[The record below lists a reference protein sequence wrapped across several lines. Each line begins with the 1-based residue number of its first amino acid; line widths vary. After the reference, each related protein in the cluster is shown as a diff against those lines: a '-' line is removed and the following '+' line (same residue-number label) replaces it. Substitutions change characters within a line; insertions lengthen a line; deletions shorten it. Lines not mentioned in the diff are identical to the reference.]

1 MTARSQTFLVALAVT
16 IYCAW
21 SAHDLVGSWSH
32 TPFNRLGWLAFL
44 IWLLPLLREAGRRNI
59 EPLPALLWIAL
70 ACSLIGTI
78 GEQNFICYFGFSLAL
93 AALPH
98 WPFLS
103 RLLWLAASV
112 SWMTIFGYAMQRASV
127 SGGTVMM
134 LRLLAAAGAVSLIL
148 FLTRR
153 KLPAQT

>member
-1 MTARSQTFLVALAVT
+1 MNELLTKRKLIANVT
-16 IYCAW
+16 IGL
-21 SAHDLVGSWSH
+21 LV
-32 TPFNRLGWLAFL
+32 LVV
-44 IWLLPLLREAGRRNI
+44 IM
-59 EPLPALLWIAL
+59 L